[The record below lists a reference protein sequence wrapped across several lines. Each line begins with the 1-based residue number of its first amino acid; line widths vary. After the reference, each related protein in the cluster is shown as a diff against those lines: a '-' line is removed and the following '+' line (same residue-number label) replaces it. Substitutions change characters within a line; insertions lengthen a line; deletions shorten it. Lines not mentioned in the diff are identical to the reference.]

1 MKVLVFDTE
10 CTSLLSKTGDND
22 NFHILQLSY
31 IVYDTITKVSEETDF
46 ILKSPVKILNSDIHG
61 ITDEMS
67 AMGYDFSEIV
77 NIFLEDVENVDLIIA
92 HNLNFDLNA
101 LELELYR
108 LEMDDD
114 IDKLF
119 EKPFYCTMK
128 MGIGVI
134 SPRYPKLCD
143 LYFYYFN
150 KKFENAHNAIFD
162 VRATI
167 ACYLKLT
174 ENEVLLC

>member
-61 ITDEMS
+61 ITNEMS

-77 NIFLEDVENVDLIIA
+77 NIFLQDVENVDLIIA

-108 LEMDDD
+108 LEMDDE

-119 EKPFYCTMK
+119 DKPFYCTMK
-128 MGIGVI
+128 MGVGVI
-134 SPRYPKLCD
+134 SHRYPKLCD
-143 LYFYYFN
+143 LYTHFF
-150 KKFENAHNAIFD
+150 KKMFSGSHTALED
-162 VRATI
+162 SRATLRV
-167 ACYLKLT
+167 YLKLT
-174 ENEVLLC
+174 EILE